1 MQIHETVA
9 GLRAALKVSHGGTPG
24 TVLVPTMGNLHEGH
38 IALMEQARRHGDT
51 VVATI
56 FVNRLQFRPG
66 EDFEKYPR
74 TFAADCEKLAAAG
87 VDHLFAPT
95 EAEMYPR
102 PQGFHVVPPAELDG
116 TLDGEFRPGHFKGV
130 ATVVMK
136 LFQIAQPQVA
146 LFGKKDYQ
154 QLMVIRNMV
163 ADLNLPIEIVGG
175 ETVRAADG
183 LALSSRNGYLSAAE
197 RAEAPRLNRLL
208 REIVAALRAGSRDH
222 AGLENRAVAELESA
236 GWQPDYIAIRR
247 QADLQA
253 PADAVS
259 PLVVLAAARLGST
272 RLIDNLEV

>member
-1 MQIHETVA
+1 MHIHDTIA
-9 GLRAALKVSHGGTPG
+9 GLRAALKVSHGGTPRI
-24 TVLVPTMGNLHEGH
+24 VLVPTMGNLHEGH
-38 IALMEQARRHGDT
+38 IALMRQAREHGDT

-74 TFAADCEKLAAAG
+74 TFQADCDKLSAAG
-87 VDHLFAPT
+87 VDHLFAPD

-154 QLMVIRNMV
+154 QLMIIRNMV
-163 ADLNLPIEIVGG
+163 ADLNLPITIVGG

-183 LALSSRNGYLSAAE
+183 LALSSRNGYLSKAE

-208 REIVAALRAGSRDH
+208 REIVAALRAGNRDH
-222 AGLENRAVAELESA
+222 AELEGKVVTELTSA
-236 GWQPDYIAIRR
+236 GWRPDYVAIRA
-247 QADLQA
+247 QVDLQR
-253 PADAVS
+253 PARDDA

-272 RLIDNLEV
+272 RLIDNIEA

>member
-1 MQIHETVA
+1 MHIHDTIA
-9 GLRAALKVSHGGTPG
+9 GLRAALKVSHGGTPRV
-24 TVLVPTMGNLHEGH
+24 VLVPTMGNLHEGH
-38 IALMEQARRHGDT
+38 IALMRQAREHGDT

-74 TFAADCEKLAAAG
+74 TFQADCDKLSAAG
-87 VDHLFAPT
+87 IDHLFAPD
-95 EAEMYPR
+95 EAEMYPH

-154 QLMVIRNMV
+154 QLMIIRNMV
-163 ADLNLPIEIVGG
+163 ADLNLPITIVGG

-183 LALSSRNGYLSAAE
+183 LALSSRNGYLSKAE

-208 REIVAALRAGSRDH
+208 REIVAALRAGNRDH
-222 AGLENRAVAELESA
+222 AELEGKVVTELTSA
-236 GWQPDYIAIRR
+236 GRRPDYAGIRAR
-247 QADLQA
+247 ADLQRPARGGA
-253 PADAVS
+253 P
-259 PLVVLAAARLGST
+259 PGLPAAPRLGRARLSHN
-272 RLIDNLEV
+272 IEA

>member
-9 GLRAALKVSHGGTPG
+9 GLRAALKNAGRVA
-24 TVLVPTMGNLHEGH
+24 LVPTMGNLHEGH
-38 IALMEQARRHGDT
+38 VALMTQARRHADV

-74 TFAADCEKLAAAG
+74 TFQADCDKLVAAG

-95 EAEMYPR
+95 ETEMYPR
-102 PQGFHVVPPAELDG
+102 PQGYHVVPPPAHDDLLE
-116 TLDGEFRPGHFKGV
+116 GEFRPGHFRGV

-136 LFQIAQPQVA
+136 LFQIVQPQVA

-183 LALSSRNGYLSAAE
+183 LALSSRNGYLSEAE
-197 RAEAPRLNRLL
+197 RLEAPRLVRTITKVIN
-208 REIVAALRAGSRDH
+208 EIRAGNADYAS
-222 AGLENRAVAELESA
+222 LERQAAAELADA
-236 GWQPDYIAIRR
+236 GWFPDYVAVRNKS
-247 QADLQA
+247 DLQL
-253 PADAVS
+253 PAAGDCE
-259 PLVVLAAARLGST
+259 LVVLAAARLGST
-272 RLIDNLEV
+272 RLIDNREV